1 MKVIMSVPDEG
12 YYERTWWRLLW
23 ASPDEGYYECT
34 WWRLFQKRIVRT
46 KFDIYVSFT
55 AIGHLKLNERQ
66 NMFIKWYFLQEK
78 SYVYLIFKQNESYDT
93 RKQTEAR
100 NTSGFCLD

>member
-1 MKVIMSVPDEG
+1 MKIIPETH
-12 YYERTWWRLLW
+12 RI
-23 ASPDEGYYECT
+23 

-66 NMFIKWYFLQEK
+66 NMFIKWDFLQDK
-78 SYVYLIFKQNESYDT
+78 SYTRVCVFDFQATCYDK
-93 RKQTEAR
+93 RKQTNSR